1 MSANVIGAMISR
13 VNSVGPHAFLALH
26 PQNWGPRNVNIMVQW
41 INEPAAVRSPG
52 SGCFN
57 YLKKYYNK
65 STLDNSPPPNYDKE
79 SKVECHHVNNNA
91 RYKWYVKLAAFQVIA
106 PTRSNYG
113 RKINVKNRNK
123 STILIFLPAIIEL
136 VQELLISNMHN
147 KLEEDTCE
155 NVEVIVPTR
164 SNYWR
169 KMRKIAINRPFW
181 IFFQPLLNLSKNYLL
196 VACITN
202 LKRICEKLFKL
213 SRPQGQ
219 IIDVKWEKSQ

>member
-1 MSANVIGAMISR
+1 MWKMAISWPFWFFYR
-13 VNSVGPHAFLALH
+13 PLLSLSKNCLLVTCITNLRRILVK
-26 PQNWGPRNVNIMVQW
+26 M
-41 INEPAAVRSPG
+41 
-52 SGCFN
+52 
-57 YLKKYYNK
+57 LKLSRLQGQIIDVKWDK

-79 SKVECHHVNNNA
+79 SKDECHHVNNNP
-91 RYKWYVKLAAFQVIA
+91 RYKWYVKPAAFQVIA

-196 VACITN
+196 VTCITN

-219 IIDVKWEKSQ
+219 IIDIKWEKSQ

>member
-1 MSANVIGAMISR
+1 MSSEFTTSFPPWQKTFHSDDIFQKSFPEIFF
-13 VNSVGPHAFLALH
+13 SVSL
-26 PQNWGPRNVNIMVQW
+26 V
-41 INEPAAVRSPG
+41 
-52 SGCFN
+52 
-57 YLKKYYNK
+57 NK
-65 STLDNSPPPNYDKE
+65 STLDNSTPPNYDRE
-79 SKVECHHVNNNA
+79 SKDECHHVNNNP
-91 RYKWYVKLAAFQVIA
+91 RYKWYVKPAAFQVIA

-155 NVEVIVPTR
+155 NVEVIAPTR

-181 IFFQPLLNLSKNYLL
+181 IFFSHYWTCPRTTY
-196 VACITN
+196 
-202 LKRICEKLFKL
+202 
-213 SRPQGQ
+213 
-219 IIDVKWEKSQ
+219 

>member
-1 MSANVIGAMISR
+1 MSPINAWVIIFVLTDGYIFR
-13 VNSVGPHAFLALH
+13 P
-26 PQNWGPRNVNIMVQW
+26 
-41 INEPAAVRSPG
+41 PATSL
-52 SGCFN
+52 N
-57 YLKKYYNK
+57 KHK

-79 SKVECHHVNNNA
+79 SKDECHHVNNNP
-91 RYKWYVKLAAFQVIA
+91 RYKWYVKPAAFQVIA

-113 RKINVKNRNK
+113 CKINVKNRNK

-155 NVEVIVPTR
+155 NVEVIAPTR

-181 IFFQPLLNLSKNYLL
+181 IFFSAIIELVQELLISNMHNKFEEDMWKTFQVIAPTRSNYWRKMRKITINRPFFFFQPLLNLSKNYL
-196 VACITN
+196 
-202 LKRICEKLFKL
+202 
-213 SRPQGQ
+213 
-219 IIDVKWEKSQ
+219 

>member
-1 MSANVIGAMISR
+1 MIKLIFLVFAPTKIKVDPWR
-13 VNSVGPHAFLALH
+13 PFWISVKPWKFFAHTKNFEVDL
-26 PQNWGPRNVNIMVQW
+26 WRTFW
-41 INEPAAVRSPG
+41 ISVAS
-52 SGCFN
+52 
-57 YLKKYYNK
+57 LNK

-79 SKVECHHVNNNA
+79 SKDECHHANNNP
-91 RYKWYVKLAAFQVIA
+91 RYKWYVKPAAFQVIA

-155 NVEVIVPTR
+155 NVEVIAPTR

-169 KMRKIAINRPFW
+169 KMRKIAINRPLW
-181 IFFQPLLNLSKNYLL
+181 IFFQPLLNMSKNYLL
-196 VACITN
+196 VTCITN

>member
-1 MSANVIGAMISR
+1 MTCTSPYRGECDCKIGIIYNFKFLRPQKIEIDSCRPFWISAKPWKNHLHFSIFKVFTPTKFFWR
-13 VNSVGPHAFLALH
+13 LLWFLIASL
-26 PQNWGPRNVNIMVQW
+26 
-41 INEPAAVRSPG
+41 
-52 SGCFN
+52 
-57 YLKKYYNK
+57 NK

-79 SKVECHHVNNNA
+79 SKDECHHVNNNP
-91 RYKWYVKLAAFQVIA
+91 RYKWYVKPAAFQVIA

-123 STILIFLPAIIEL
+123 STIFIFLPAIIEL

-155 NVEVIVPTR
+155 NVEVIAPTR

-181 IFFQPLLNLSKNYLL
+181 IFFQQLLNLSKNYL
-196 VACITN
+196 
-202 LKRICEKLFKL
+202 
-213 SRPQGQ
+213 
-219 IIDVKWEKSQ
+219 